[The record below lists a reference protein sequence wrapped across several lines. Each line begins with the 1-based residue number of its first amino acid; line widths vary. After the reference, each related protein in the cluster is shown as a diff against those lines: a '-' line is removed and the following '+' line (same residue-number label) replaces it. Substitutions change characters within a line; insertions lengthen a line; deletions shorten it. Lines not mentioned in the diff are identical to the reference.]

1 MKKPGEISAGATEKR
16 GFRVI
21 NIKTSLLAGASAV
34 SLALMAVPAW
44 AQIAGNSSSETVIV
58 TGTRVQGMT
67 AADSAAPVM
76 VLGSDALKQGT
87 GSTDLRS
94 AVAQVVPS
102 FTAQQR
108 GGDLGNMTLS
118 AALRGLSP
126 NDTLVLVNGHR
137 RHGTANIQVSAN
149 GFTGGGASPDISLI
163 PQNAI
168 DHVEVLLDGA
178 AAQYGTDAIG
188 GVVNII
194 LKKKSSGGILEADTG
209 QYDAGDGQSYD
220 ISFNMGMPLFDKG
233 FANVTIDKKFN
244 GWTQRGGADSRLK
257 TATGDTVPT
266 GTIGPINPVT
276 GVVPCSGG
284 NCLDPSLI
292 TNLYRYPRSNA
303 NYGNAEAQT
312 TMGLLNAGYDFSD
325 QVQFYAFGSIAHR
338 FAITHEGNRLPNQTL
353 ATPGSSQPC
362 SATNRQGY
370 NTAVTVTGT
379 PVCALGIG
387 GGVTALGTNGLNQ
400 NGQVISSGLAGT
412 VFTPGELIFYPNGQI
427 TSEVIKQDDYQYN
440 TGLKFAVMGWDIDAN
455 IGYGKDIDNIF
466 TWGSAVKTLYLDTHT
481 TPSNFYD
488 GKFTASQL
496 TATVDATHTFNVG
509 LASPLTVAV
518 GAEAREDTYRL
529 DHGEAASYYKEGPQS
544 FPGFTPSDAGSHS
557 RKNYAGYID
566 LAVAPIAELQI
577 DVAGRFEHYTD
588 FGDAE
593 IGKIT
598 ARYDIMPQL
607 AIRGTIATGFRAPTP
622 AEEYYTATNVSPS
635 TAIVQL
641 PANSAAAKILGL
653 PNLKPEI
660 STSYSLGLVAH
671 PLDDLSLTVDA
682 YSITLGDRIVAS
694 GRVFSQGGAI
704 NTPLVNDAIR
714 VAGNIL
720 DQTSVQN
727 GVTAF
732 LNGLDTLTQGVD
744 VTANYPTDFG
754 DYGLVNWTLAGNY
767 NITSISSVV
776 PPPDVLLASNPGATF
791 FTPITLYNFRH
802 STPTTK
808 VGLTANWSLDAWGLT
823 VRETYYGPQHN
834 LASPNGGL
842 PYYNTSQSDV
852 GLTDL
857 EARYNITEG
866 LQLAVGSNNIF
877 NIHPGTHPYV
887 SFTPNSSG
895 QTPLVDNSNIIGD
908 PNATVWDPNGG
919 YYYARVTYNF

>member
-1 MKKPGEISAGATEKR
+1 MTKLKALLSVSTSMMALALLTPSALAQSNANAGA
-16 GFRVI
+16 
-21 NIKTSLLAGASAV
+21 
-34 SLALMAVPAW
+34 
-44 AQIAGNSSSETVIV
+44 ETVIV
-58 TGTRVQGMT
+58 TGTRVQGMK

-76 VLGSDALKQGT
+76 VLGADALKQGT

-94 AVAQVVPS
+94 AVAQMVPS

-108 GGDLGNMTLS
+108 GGDLGNNTLS

-149 GFTGGGASPDISLI
+149 GFTGGSSSPDLSLI

-194 LKKKSSGGILEADTG
+194 LKQKSSGGIFEGDVG

-220 ISFNMGMPLFDKG
+220 VSFNMGMPLFDKG

-244 GWTQRGGADSRLK
+244 GWTQRAGADSRLQ
-257 TATGDTVPT
+257 TATGATVPT
-266 GTIGPINPVT
+266 GTIGPVNALGIA
-276 GVVPCSGG
+276 PCSGG
-284 NCLDPSLI
+284 NCLDPNLI

-303 NYGNAEAQT
+303 NYGNAELQS
-312 TMGLLNAGYDFSD
+312 TMGVLNAGYDFSD
-325 QVQFYAFGSIAHR
+325 QVQLYAFGTIAHR

-353 ATPGSSQPC
+353 ATPGSNQPC
-362 SATNRQGY
+362 SATNLQGY
-370 NTAVTVTGT
+370 NTAVLANGSTPACAVGVSNVLTSTGAIDVTKAGVN
-379 PVCALGIG
+379 PLGN
-387 GGVTALGTNGLNQ
+387 NGLNT

-440 TGLKFAVMGWDIDAN
+440 TGMKFNVMGWDVDAD
-455 IGYGKDIDNIF
+455 IGYGKDIDNIY
-466 TWGSAVKTLYLDTHT
+466 TYGSAVKTLYLDTHT

-488 GKFTASQL
+488 GRFTASQF
-496 TATVDATHTFNVG
+496 TGTIDAVHQFAVG

-518 GAEAREDTYRL
+518 GGEAREDTYRI

-544 FPGFTPSDAGSHS
+544 FPGFTPSDAGNHS
-557 RKNYAGYID
+557 RKNYAAYID
-566 LAVAPIAELQI
+566 LAVAPIDQLQL
-577 DVAGRFEHYTD
+577 DLAGRAEHYTD
-588 FGDAE
+588 FGDAQ
-593 IGKIT
+593 IGKFT
-598 ARYDIMPQL
+598 ARYDISPQFG
-607 AIRGTIATGFRAPTP
+607 IRGTIATGFRAPTP

-641 PANSAAAKILGL
+641 QANSPAAKILGL
-653 PNLKPEI
+653 SNLKPEI
-660 STSYSLGLVAH
+660 STSYSVGVVTH
-671 PLDDLSLTVDA
+671 PLDDLSVTVDA

-694 GRVFSQGGAI
+694 GRVYSQGGAI

-714 VAGNIL
+714 TAGNVL
-720 DQTSVQN
+720 DPTSVQN

-744 VTANYPTDFG
+744 LTASYPTDFG
-754 DYGLVNWTLAGNY
+754 DYGLVDWTLAGNY
-767 NITSISSVV
+767 NTTSISSVT
-776 PPPDVLLASNPGATF
+776 PPPQVLLQSNPGATF

-808 VGLTANWSLDAWGLT
+808 IGLTANWSLDAFGIT
-823 VRETYYGPQHN
+823 ARETYYGPQHN

-842 PYYNTSQSDV
+842 PYYNTSQAGV

-857 EARYNITEG
+857 EFRYLITEG
-866 LQLAVGSNNIF
+866 LQFAVGRNNVF
-877 NIHPGTHPYV
+877 NIHPGTHPYA
-887 SFTPNSSG
+887 SLTPVNG
-895 QTPLVDNSNIIGD
+895 QTPLIDNSNVIGD
-908 PNATVWDPNGG
+908 PNSTVWDPNGA
-919 YYYARVTYNF
+919 YTYARLTFNF

>member
-1 MKKPGEISAGATEKR
+1 M
-16 GFRVI
+16 I
-21 NIKTSLLAGASAV
+21 NLKAYLLAGTSAA
-34 SLALMAVPAW
+34 SLALMALPAS
-44 AQIAGNSSSETVIV
+44 AQSAANSSSETVIV

-194 LKKKSSGGILEADTG
+194 LKKKSSGGIFEGDTG

-257 TATGDTVPT
+257 TATGATVPT

-284 NCLDPSLI
+284 NCLDPNLI

-325 QVQFYAFGSIAHR
+325 KVQLYAFGSIAHR

-370 NTAVTVTGT
+370 NTALTVTGT
-379 PVCALGIG
+379 PVCAVGIS
-387 GGVTALGTNGLNQ
+387 GGVAALGNNGLND
-400 NGQVISSGLAGT
+400 NGLVISSGLAGT

-440 TGLKFAVMGWDIDAN
+440 TGLKFDVLGWDVDAN
-455 IGYGKDIDNIF
+455 IGYGKDIDNVF

-496 TATVDATHTFNVG
+496 TATVDAAHTFNVG

-566 LAVAPIAELQI
+566 LAVAPIEELQI

-598 ARYDIMPQL
+598 ARYDITPQF
-607 AIRGTIATGFRAPTP
+607 AVRGTIATGFRAPTP

-641 PANSAAAKILGL
+641 PANSAAAKVLGL

-671 PLDDLSLTVDA
+671 PLDDLSVTVDA

-720 DQTSVQN
+720 DPTSVQN

-732 LNGLDTLTQGVD
+732 LNGLDTLTQGID

-767 NITSISSVV
+767 NSTSISSVV

-887 SFTPNSSG
+887 SLTPNASG

-908 PNATVWDPNGG
+908 PNSTVWDPNGG

>member
-1 MKKPGEISAGATEKR
+1 MIT
-16 GFRVI
+16 
-21 NIKTSLLAGASAV
+21 IKTSLLVGVSAV
-34 SLALMAVPAW
+34 SLAITAVPAW
-44 AQIAGNSSSETVIV
+44 AQSAGKSESETVIV

-87 GSTDLRS
+87 GSTDLRN
-94 AVAQVVPS
+94 AVAQMVPS

-137 RHGTANIQVSAN
+137 RHGTANLQVSAS

-194 LKKKSSGGILEADTG
+194 LKKKSSGGIFEADTG
-209 QYDAGDGQSYD
+209 QYYAGDGQSYD
-220 ISFNMGMPLFDKG
+220 FSFNMGMPLFDKG
-233 FANVTIDKKFN
+233 FVNVTIDKKFN

-284 NCLDPSLI
+284 NCLDPNLI

-338 FAITHEGNRLPNQTL
+338 FSITHEGNRLPNQTL
-353 ATPGSSQPC
+353 ATPGSNQPC

-370 NTAVTVTGT
+370 NTALTATGS
-379 PVCALGIG
+379 PACAIGIG
-387 GGVTALGTNGLNQ
+387 GGTTALGNNGLND
-400 NGQVISSGLAGT
+400 NGLVISSGLAGT

-440 TGLKFAVMGWDIDAN
+440 TGMKFAVLGWDVDAN
-455 IGYGKDIDNIF
+455 IGYGKDIDNIY

-496 TATVDATHTFNVG
+496 TATVDATHTYNVG

-566 LAVAPIAELQI
+566 LAVAPIEELQI
-577 DVAGRFEHYTD
+577 DIAGRFEHYTD
-588 FGDAE
+588 FGDAK

-635 TAIVQL
+635 SAIVQL
-641 PANSAAAKILGL
+641 PANSAAAKVLGL

-694 GRVFSQGGAI
+694 GRVYSQGGAI

-714 VAGNIL
+714 VAGNVL

-732 LNGLDTLTQGVD
+732 LNGLDTLTQGID

-754 DYGLVNWTLAGNY
+754 DYGLVNWTLAGNF
-767 NITSISSVV
+767 NNTSISSVV
-776 PPPDVLLASNPGATF
+776 PPPQVLLASNPGATF
-791 FTPITLYNFRH
+791 FTPLTLYNFRH
-802 STPTTK
+802 STPNMK
-808 VGLTANWSLDAWGLT
+808 IGLTANWSLDAFGFT
-823 VRETYYGPQHN
+823 VRETYYGPLHN
-834 LASPNGGL
+834 LLSPNGGL
-842 PYYNTSQSDV
+842 PYYNASQSDV

-857 EARYNITEG
+857 EARYSITEG

-887 SFTPNSSG
+887 SLTPNASG
-895 QTPLVDNSNIIGD
+895 QTPLTDNGNIIGG
-908 PNATVWDPNGG
+908 PNYAVWDPNGG

>member
-1 MKKPGEISAGATEKR
+1 M
-16 GFRVI
+16 I
-21 NIKTSLLAGASAV
+21 NRKASLLAGASAV
-34 SLALMAVPAW
+34 SLVVMAFPAW
-44 AQIAGNSSSETVIV
+44 AQNAGNSSSETVIV

-194 LKKKSSGGILEADTG
+194 LKKKSSGGIFEADIG

-220 ISFNMGMPLFDKG
+220 VSFNMGMPLFDKG

-276 GVVPCSGG
+276 GVVPCAGG
-284 NCLDPSLI
+284 NCLDPNLI

-312 TMGLLNAGYDFSD
+312 TMGLLNAGYDFND

-370 NTAVTVTGT
+370 NTAQTSTGA
-379 PVCALGIG
+379 PVCAIGIG
-387 GGVTALGTNGLNQ
+387 GGVSALGNNGLNSG
-400 NGQVISSGLAGT
+400 GQVISSGMAGT

-440 TGLKFAVMGWDIDAN
+440 TGLKFSVLGWEVDAN
-455 IGYGKDIDNIF
+455 VGYGKDIDNIF

-481 TPSNFYD
+481 TPANFYD
-488 GKFTASQL
+488 GRFTASQF
-496 TATVDATHTFNVG
+496 TGTIDATHTFNVG
-509 LASPLTVAV
+509 LASPLTVAI

-529 DHGEAASYYKEGPQS
+529 EHGEAASYYKEGPQS

-566 LAVAPIAELQI
+566 LAVAPIEELQI
-577 DVAGRFEHYTD
+577 DVAGRVEHYTD
-588 FGDAE
+588 FGDAQ

-598 ARYDIMPQL
+598 ARYDIVPQL

-641 PANSAAAKILGL
+641 PANSAAAKVLGL
-653 PNLKPEI
+653 PNLSPEI

-671 PLDDLSLTVDA
+671 PLEDLNLTVDA

-714 VAGNIL
+714 VAGNVL
-720 DQTSVQN
+720 DPTSVQN

-767 NITSISSVV
+767 NSTSISSVV
-776 PPPDVLLASNPGATF
+776 PPPQVLLASNPGATF

-802 STPTTK
+802 STPTMK

-857 EARYNITEG
+857 EARYSITEG
-866 LQLAVGSNNIF
+866 LRLAIGSNNIF

-887 SFTPNSSG
+887 SLTPNSSG

-908 PNATVWDPNGG
+908 PNSTVWDPNGG
-919 YYYARVTYNF
+919 YYYARVTFNF

>member
-1 MKKPGEISAGATEKR
+1 M
-16 GFRVI
+16 I
-21 NIKTSLLAGASAV
+21 NRKASLLAGASAV
-34 SLALMAVPAW
+34 SLVVMAFPAW
-44 AQIAGNSSSETVIV
+44 AQNAGNSSSETVIV

-194 LKKKSSGGILEADTG
+194 LKKKSSGGIFEADIG

-220 ISFNMGMPLFDKG
+220 VSFNMGMPLFDKG

-276 GVVPCSGG
+276 GVVPCAGG
-284 NCLDPSLI
+284 NCLDPNLI

-312 TMGLLNAGYDFSD
+312 TMGLLNAGYDFND

-370 NTAVTVTGT
+370 NTAQTSTGA
-379 PVCALGIG
+379 PVCAIGIG
-387 GGVTALGTNGLNQ
+387 GGVSALGNNGLNSG
-400 NGQVISSGLAGT
+400 GQVISSGMAGT

-440 TGLKFAVMGWDIDAN
+440 TGLKFSVLGWEIDAN
-455 IGYGKDIDNIF
+455 VGYGKDIDNIF

-481 TPSNFYD
+481 TPANFYD
-488 GKFTASQL
+488 GRFTASQF
-496 TATVDATHTFNVG
+496 TGTIDATHTFNVG
-509 LASPLTVAV
+509 LASPLTVAI

-566 LAVAPIAELQI
+566 LAVAPIEELQI
-577 DVAGRFEHYTD
+577 DVAGRVEHYTD
-588 FGDAE
+588 FGDAQ

-598 ARYDIMPQL
+598 ARYDIVPQL

-641 PANSAAAKILGL
+641 PANSAAAKVLGL
-653 PNLKPEI
+653 PNLSPEI

-671 PLDDLSLTVDA
+671 PLEDLNLTVDA
-682 YSITLGDRIVAS
+682 YSVTLGDRIVAS

-714 VAGNIL
+714 VAGNVL
-720 DQTSVQN
+720 DPTSVQN

-744 VTANYPTDFG
+744 VTTHYPTDFG

-767 NITSISSVV
+767 NSTSISSVV
-776 PPPDVLLASNPGATF
+776 PPPQVLLASNPGATF
-791 FTPITLYNFRH
+791 FTPITLYNSRH
-802 STPTTK
+802 STPTMK

-857 EARYNITEG
+857 EARYSITEG
-866 LQLAVGSNNIF
+866 LRLAIGSNNIF

-887 SFTPNSSG
+887 SLTPNSSG

-908 PNATVWDPNGG
+908 PNSTVWDPNGG
-919 YYYARVTYNF
+919 YYYARVTFNF

>member
-1 MKKPGEISAGATEKR
+1 
-16 GFRVI
+16 
-21 NIKTSLLAGASAV
+21 
-34 SLALMAVPAW
+34 
-44 AQIAGNSSSETVIV
+44 
-58 TGTRVQGMT
+58 
-67 AADSAAPVM
+67 
-76 VLGSDALKQGT
+76 
-87 GSTDLRS
+87 
-94 AVAQVVPS
+94 
-102 FTAQQR
+102 
-108 GGDLGNMTLS
+108 
-118 AALRGLSP
+118 
-126 NDTLVLVNGHR
+126 
-137 RHGTANIQVSAN
+137 
-149 GFTGGGASPDISLI
+149 
-163 PQNAI
+163 
-168 DHVEVLLDGA
+168 
-178 AAQYGTDAIG
+178 
-188 GVVNII
+188 
-194 LKKKSSGGILEADTG
+194 
-209 QYDAGDGQSYD
+209 
-220 ISFNMGMPLFDKG
+220 
-233 FANVTIDKKFN
+233 
-244 GWTQRGGADSRLK
+244 
-257 TATGDTVPT
+257 
-266 GTIGPINPVT
+266 
-276 GVVPCSGG
+276 
-284 NCLDPSLI
+284 
-292 TNLYRYPRSNA
+292 
-303 NYGNAEAQT
+303 
-312 TMGLLNAGYDFSD
+312 
-325 QVQFYAFGSIAHR
+325 
-338 FAITHEGNRLPNQTL
+338 
-353 ATPGSSQPC
+353 
-362 SATNRQGY
+362 
-370 NTAVTVTGT
+370 
-379 PVCALGIG
+379 
-387 GGVTALGTNGLNQ
+387 
-400 NGQVISSGLAGT
+400 
-412 VFTPGELIFYPNGQI
+412 
-427 TSEVIKQDDYQYN
+427 
-440 TGLKFAVMGWDIDAN
+440 MGWDIDAN

-496 TATVDATHTFNVG
+496 TATVDATHIFNVG

-641 PANSAAAKILGL
+641 PANSAAAKVLGL

-754 DYGLVNWTLAGNY
+754 EYGLVNWTLAGNY
-767 NITSISSVV
+767 NVTSISSVV

-887 SFTPNSSG
+887 SLTPNSSG

>member
-1 MKKPGEISAGATEKR
+1 M
-16 GFRVI
+16 I
-21 NIKTSLLAGASAV
+21 NLKAYLLAGTSAL
-34 SLALMAVPAW
+34 SLALMALPVS
-44 AQIAGNSSSETVIV
+44 AQSAANSSSETVIV

-194 LKKKSSGGILEADTG
+194 LKKKSSGGIFEGDTG

-257 TATGDTVPT
+257 TATGATVPT

-284 NCLDPSLI
+284 NCLDPNLI

-325 QVQFYAFGSIAHR
+325 KVQLYAFGSIAHR

-370 NTAVTVTGT
+370 NTALTVTGT
-379 PVCALGIG
+379 PVCAVGIS
-387 GGVTALGTNGLNQ
+387 GGVTALGNNGLND
-400 NGQVISSGLAGT
+400 NGLVISSGLAGT

-440 TGLKFAVMGWDIDAN
+440 TGLKFDVLGWDVDAN
-455 IGYGKDIDNIF
+455 IGYGKDIDNVF

-496 TATVDATHTFNVG
+496 TATVDAAHTFNVG

-566 LAVAPIAELQI
+566 LAVAPIEELQI

-598 ARYDIMPQL
+598 ARYDITPQF
-607 AIRGTIATGFRAPTP
+607 AVRGTIATGFRAPTP

-641 PANSAAAKILGL
+641 PANSAAAKVLGL

-671 PLDDLSLTVDA
+671 PLDDLSVTVDA

-720 DQTSVQN
+720 DPTSVQN

-732 LNGLDTLTQGVD
+732 LNGLDTLTQGID

-767 NITSISSVV
+767 NSTSISSVV

-887 SFTPNSSG
+887 SLTPNASG

-908 PNATVWDPNGG
+908 PNSTVWDPNGG

>member
-1 MKKPGEISAGATEKR
+1 M
-16 GFRVI
+16 I
-21 NIKTSLLAGASAV
+21 NLKAYLLAGTSAL
-34 SLALMAVPAW
+34 SLALMALPVS
-44 AQIAGNSSSETVIV
+44 AQSAANSSSETVIV

-194 LKKKSSGGILEADTG
+194 LKKKSSGGIFEGDTG

-257 TATGDTVPT
+257 TATGATVPT

-284 NCLDPSLI
+284 NCLDPNLI

-325 QVQFYAFGSIAHR
+325 KVQLYAFGSIAHR

-370 NTAVTVTGT
+370 NTALTVTGT
-379 PVCALGIG
+379 PVCAVGIS
-387 GGVTALGTNGLNQ
+387 GGVTALGNNGLND
-400 NGQVISSGLAGT
+400 NGLVISSGLAGT

-440 TGLKFAVMGWDIDAN
+440 TGLKFDVMGWDVDAN
-455 IGYGKDIDNIF
+455 IGYGKDIDNVF

-496 TATVDATHTFNVG
+496 TATVDAAHTFNVG

-566 LAVAPIAELQI
+566 LAVAPIEELQI

-598 ARYDIMPQL
+598 ARYDITPQF
-607 AIRGTIATGFRAPTP
+607 AVRGTIATGFRAPTP

-641 PANSAAAKILGL
+641 PANSAAAKVLGL

-671 PLDDLSLTVDA
+671 PLDDLSVTVDA

-720 DQTSVQN
+720 DPTSVQN

-732 LNGLDTLTQGVD
+732 LNGLDTLTQGID

-767 NITSISSVV
+767 NSTSISSVV

-887 SFTPNSSG
+887 SLTPNASG

-908 PNATVWDPNGG
+908 PNSTVWDPNGG

>member
-1 MKKPGEISAGATEKR
+1 M
-16 GFRVI
+16 I

-44 AQIAGNSSSETVIV
+44 AQSAGNSSSETVIV

-284 NCLDPSLI
+284 NCLDPNLI

-370 NTAVTVTGT
+370 NTAVTATGT

-440 TGLKFAVMGWDIDAN
+440 TGLKFAVMGWDVDAN

-641 PANSAAAKILGL
+641 PANSAAAKVLGL

-754 DYGLVNWTLAGNY
+754 EYGLVNWTLAGNY

-887 SFTPNSSG
+887 SLTPNSSG